1 MRLVKAARPWTNS
14 WHVAASKITRIRA
27 HSGAVMQIFEIIIAL
42 LLAGAGLTALS
53 RRIGTPYPALVALA
67 GAALALIPGTPT
79 LVLEPD
85 LALALFVAPVL
96 LDAAFDSSQRDL
108 RSNWRS
114 VAGLAL
120 GAVALTVVAVAV
132 TARLLVPAMPWAVA
146 IALGA
151 IVAPPDAAAATA
163 VLKQLHPPH
172 QLLVIL
178 EGESL
183 FNDASSLLIYR
194 LALGAALA
202 GTLTPAHAIPLLFT
216 VTVGSAL
223 LGLVL
228 SRVMSGVTS
237 GIKDVDIAVVVQ
249 FCGTFGVWMLAERLH
264 LSGILTMVVF
274 AMAVARRTGG
284 VIPARIR
291 IPSYA
296 VWEFAVFVLNVL
308 AFILVGFQ
316 LKGILRRIDTPTLLT
331 YSGIALAVCG
341 ATILARVA
349 YVAGAAAFERW
360 WCRESGKSAERPRRA
375 PRLSK
380 RAAAVVGWCG
390 MRGIVTLAAALALPT
405 SGADGQAFPYRD
417 LVVFISF
424 SVVLGTLVL
433 QGMTLRPLMGWL
445 RLEDDGAV
453 EREVRLG
460 RVETL
465 RAALTAIGAVP
476 SSEASEVHRR
486 RYELMLARVES
497 SPADGDENLRDES
510 REEAEASGRESR
522 MVDGHALRAATSAER
537 SRLLALRAAGTIGD
551 HAFQRIEEEL
561 DWEELYLERSSQG

>member
-1 MRLVKAARPWTNS
+1 MEV
-14 WHVAASKITRIRA
+14 
-27 HSGAVMQIFEIIIAL
+27 FEIIIAL

-67 GAALALIPGTPT
+67 GAGLALIPGTPT
-79 LVLEPD
+79 LVLEPE
-85 LALALFVAPVL
+85 LALTLFVAPVL

-120 GAVALTVVAVAV
+120 GAVALTVVVVAL
-132 TARLLVPAMPWAVA
+132 TMRLLLPAMPWAVA
-146 IALGA
+146 VALGA

-202 GTLTPAHAIPLLFT
+202 GALTPGQAIPLLFA
-216 VTVGSAL
+216 VTIGSAV

-228 SRVMSGVTS
+228 SRAMARVTG
-237 GIKDVDIAVVVQ
+237 GIRDVDIAVVVQ
-249 FCGTFGVWMLAERLH
+249 FCGTFGVWILAERLH

-274 AMAVARRTGG
+274 AMAVARQTGG
-284 VIPARIR
+284 VVPARIR

-296 VWEFAVFVLNVL
+296 VWGFVVFVLNVL

-316 LKGILRRIDTPTLLT
+316 LKGILRRIDTPTLVT
-331 YSGIALAVCG
+331 YSGIAAAVCG
-341 ATILARVA
+341 ATMLARVL
-349 YVAGAAAFERW
+349 YVAGAAALDRW
-360 WCRESGKSAERPRRA
+360 WCRASSRSASRPRRA

-405 SGADGQAFPYRD
+405 VGNDGRAFPYRD
-417 LVVFISF
+417 LIVFVSF
-424 SVVLGTLVL
+424 SVVLGTLVV

-465 RAALTAIGAVP
+465 RAALSAIGTVP
-476 SSEASEVHRR
+476 ASEASEVHRR
-486 RYELMLARVES
+486 RYQLMLARVEGS
-497 SPADGDENLRDES
+497 ANDGDESDEE
-510 REEAEASGRESR
+510 RRQEAPAIALESR

-537 SRLLALRAAGTIGD
+537 SRLLALRASGAIGD

-561 DWEELYLERSSQG
+561 DWEELYLQRSSEG